1 MRCFVG
7 TDERG
12 KRKSGTGDTID
23 KITKIN
29 FKKCSLLASRF
40 VWSFRIPKIAPKTK
54 LSSCNKVL
62 ISSEFLCCR
71 LFNMVTSVNTK

>member
-29 FKKCSLLASRF
+29 FKKCSLLASSGHFEFQKLLQKLNSHR
-40 VWSFRIPKIAPKTK
+40 ATK
-54 LSSCNKVL
+54 Y
-62 ISSEFLCCR
+62 
-71 LFNMVTSVNTK
+71 